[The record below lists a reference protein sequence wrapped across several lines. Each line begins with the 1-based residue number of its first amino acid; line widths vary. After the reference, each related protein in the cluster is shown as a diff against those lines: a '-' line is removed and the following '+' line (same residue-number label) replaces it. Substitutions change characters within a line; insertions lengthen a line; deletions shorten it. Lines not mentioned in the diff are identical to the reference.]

1 MEMKYYNP
9 SNNFS
14 APIPREP
21 KPYVPPR
28 KQAQEVL
35 IPLKPQKSMQDEKD
49 EKEERTEN
57 PHETKLEQM
66 PFATDELIIMGVIL
80 VLIMNQCDDYL
91 LLLILGYLLLSAPK
105 NTDKCKQ

>member
-1 MEMKYYNP
+1 
-9 SNNFS
+9 
-14 APIPREP
+14 
-21 KPYVPPR
+21 
-28 KQAQEVL
+28 
-35 IPLKPQKSMQDEKD
+35 
-49 EKEERTEN
+49 
-57 PHETKLEQM
+57 LEQM